1 MSWKQKLRK
10 LFVCG
15 ALLAGLLYGSPM
27 KPEEIEE
34 LMYASHKQKQVQVV
48 KDEEGEP

>member
-1 MSWKQKLRK
+1 MSWNQKLRK

-34 LMYASHKQKQVQVV
+34 LFLQPADLRNNSNHHRIIL
-48 KDEEGEP
+48 